1 MKRAR
6 IAGSAAVAAALLLSA
21 CTAEDHTPPYVKDG
35 TADLDLSVTG
45 QPDPKT
51 LALVEKALVRI
62 QRHDANGLAK
72 LSYDG
77 RHAKETAD
85 EWVGKWGDA
94 AQRPMVAN
102 FLVGPKKYVDVEIRF
117 RGAKGALSLTLQE
130 DTEDWTYGIVTRE
143 GFYDD

>member
-1 MKRAR
+1 MRSVR
-6 IAGSAAVAAALLLSA
+6 IAGSLAAAALLLSA

-45 QPDPKT
+45 QPFPKT

-62 QRHDANGLAK
+62 QRHDADGLAE

-77 RHAKETAD
+77 EHAKETAGA
-85 EWVGKWGDA
+85 WVAKWGA
-94 AQRPMVAN
+94 AARKPMVAN
-102 FLVGPKKYVDVEIRF
+102 FLVSPKKYVDVKIRF
-117 RGAKGALSLTLQE
+117 KGVKGTLSLTLQE
-130 DTEDWTYGIVTRE
+130 DTDDWTYGIVTRE